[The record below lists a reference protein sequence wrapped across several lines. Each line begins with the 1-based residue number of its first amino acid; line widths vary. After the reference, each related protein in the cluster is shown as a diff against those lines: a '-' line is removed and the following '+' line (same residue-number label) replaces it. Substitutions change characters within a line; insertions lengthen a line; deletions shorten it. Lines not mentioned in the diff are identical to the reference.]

1 MKSIM
6 ETRDALITLLMV
18 MMADDAARSLTVLS
32 EELRQEDPRLFDA
45 FREGYAAQYA
55 LKGCGLQRG
64 HINALAEL
72 LAQLE
77 AADMV
82 VRINIDGEVRYRKK

>member
-1 MKSIM
+1 M
-6 ETRDALITLLMV
+6 ITLLMV
-18 MMADDAARSLTVLS
+18 MMADDVARSLPVLS

-45 FREGYAAQYA
+45 FREDYATQYA

-77 AADMV
+77 AVDMV